1 MKNTEK
7 TEVTVTE
14 SAAQPSPDAVKETAT
29 EEVKIAKKKRR
40 RKKLHEIDAEND
52 IKFRGPFSY
61 RHLRIFAWIF
71 LAMAQ
76 IATMLSVAGKIDGE
90 WYEGIR
96 WLASVLSFFG
106 NLTLP
111 LFLLAAFSIILNAK
125 DGYKSIIIM
134 YAAGFVGVILA
145 YIFVYHHYILGLLT
159 KIIKDRGEVRSSAQ
173 VLLQIISGSGFIA
186 INIFA
191 DLLLCTLF
199 TFFINYHP
207 TKYFQGKKIII
218 FRLFALL
225 PIIYELVSIV
235 LKILAVSGKIT
246 LSFYLYP
253 FLTTKPPAMFLMFL
267 ALAVFIK
274 IRERIYRKRGKTLA
288 EYKKFLKT
296 NANSLHFSV
305 YACIIAIITVI
316 IDVIVLVIVTS
327 VLFNEAGGGD
337 AVELLEAFS
346 SALKLGFGESVVLIF
361 AIPFIMLFSYTKTYK
376 DKMVDRVIP
385 LGGVGLLV
393 AVYIEG
399 VFQLICAL
407 M

>member
-1 MKNTEK
+1 MEK
-7 TEVTVTE
+7 TEQVNETE
-14 SAAQPSPDAVKETAT
+14 AEVAITAP
-29 EEVKIAKKKRR
+29 EEVKTEKKKRR
-40 RKKLHEIDAEND
+40 RRLHEITAEND

-61 RHLRIFAWIF
+61 RHLRIFAWLF

-76 IATMLSVAGKIDGE
+76 IATLLSVAGKLDSE
-90 WYEGIR
+90 WYEDIS
-96 WLASVLSFFG
+96 WLTSILSFFG

-125 DGYKSIIIM
+125 DGYKTILLM
-134 YAAGFVGVILA
+134 YTACFFGVVLA
-145 YIFVYHHYILGLLT
+145 YVFVYHHYILGLLT
-159 KIIKDRGEVRSSAQ
+159 NIIEDRGEARNSAQ
-173 VLLQIISGSGFIA
+173 SLLQIMSGNGFIA

-225 PIIYELVSIV
+225 PVIYELISIV
-235 LKILAVSGKIT
+235 LKILAVSGEIT
-246 LSFYLYP
+246 LSVYLYP

-305 YACIIAIITVI
+305 YACIIAVVTVI
-316 IDVIVLVIVTS
+316 IDVIALVLVAAM
-327 VLFNEAGGGD
+327 LYNDGGEA
-337 AVELLEAFS
+337 AIALLEALS
-346 SALKLGFGESVVLIF
+346 SALQLGFGQSVVLIF
-361 AIPFIMLFSYTKTYK
+361 AIPFILLFSYTKTYK
-376 DKMVDRVIP
+376 NKTVDRAIP
-385 LGGVGLLV
+385 LGGVGFLV

-399 VFQLICAL
+399 VFQIICAII
-407 M
+407 